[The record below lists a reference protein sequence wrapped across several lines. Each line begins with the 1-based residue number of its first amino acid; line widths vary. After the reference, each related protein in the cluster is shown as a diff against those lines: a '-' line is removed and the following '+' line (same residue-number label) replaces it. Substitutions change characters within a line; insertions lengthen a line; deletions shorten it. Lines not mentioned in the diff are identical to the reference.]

1 MKLLDRLV
9 ARTLPLV
16 PKPLVRH
23 FADRYIAGETLDEAV
38 AVVRRLNAEGAMA
51 TVDVLGEDTLL
62 RSDAEGTVAEYSA
75 VLDAIRREKLDC
87 NVSIKLTA
95 FGLKFDKAFCLE
107 NVLRLVAKAEELG
120 IFVRIDMEDSSCT
133 TDTLEIFHRARER
146 HENVGPVIQAYMR
159 RTPDDARQLLGV
171 PGINV
176 RLCKGIYNEPA
187 TVAFKERE
195 EIRVAFRSV
204 LDLLLDGGAYVGI
217 ATHDDV
223 LVEAAQKKLAAIGRE
238 RSRYEFQMLLGVL
251 PDLRRKIIAAGHRL
265 RVYVPY
271 GRNWYGYSVRRLKEN
286 PQMAGHVLRSVFR
299 RK

>member
-1 MKLLDRLV
+1 MKLFDRLV
-9 ARTLPLV
+9 ARSLPLV

-23 FADRYIAGETLDEAV
+23 FADKYIAGETLDEAV
-38 AVVRRLNAEGAMA
+38 AVVRRLNGEGAMA
-51 TVDVLGEDTLL
+51 TVDVLGEDTLV
-62 RSDAEGTVAEYSA
+62 RADAEAMVVEYSN
-75 VLDAIRREKLDC
+75 VLDAIHRERLDC
-87 NVSIKLTA
+87 NISIKLTA

-107 NVLRLVAKAEELG
+107 NVLQLAAKAHGLG
-120 IFVRIDMEDSSCT
+120 IFLRIDMEDSSCT
-133 TDTLEIFHRARER
+133 DDTLEIFRRAHER
-146 HENVGPVIQAYMR
+146 FGMVGPVIQAYMR
-159 RTPDDARQLLGV
+159 RSRADIERLLAI

-187 TVAFKERE
+187 AVAFKDKE
-195 EIRVAFRSV
+195 EVRASYRA
-204 LDLLLDGGAYVGI
+204 LLEQLIDGGAYPGI

-223 LVEAAQKKLAAIGRE
+223 LVDAAMKKLAAAKLD
-238 RSRYEFQMLLGVL
+238 RSRYEFQMLLGVV
-251 PDLRRKIIAAGHRL
+251 PDLRRRIIAAGHRL